1 MTEKQ
6 ATLLIVDDDEPIRR
20 LLVQKLSNEG
30 YHCLEA
36 GSANEALDKMR
47 GNPPVLVILDVK
59 MPGRWGTELL
69 PEIRA
74 NYPET
79 AVIMETG
86 VNDTQIAVQCM
97 KQGAYDYLIKPYSP
111 EEVALSVHAA
121 LRKRELELGNKDF
134 LQHAEDHEVKPV
146 KNAEVKAQA
155 DKLLKLMVD
164 KSASDLHL
172 RASDPPVLRIDGVL
186 VRQDLPPLTAEEIEE
201 IFTSIARPEQRD
213 AFFGDQEL
221 DFVYVVPELA
231 RFRVNALWQ
240 RGTISLA
247 FRLIPFEILP
257 IDVLGLPQICKK
269 LVLRPRGLVLVTGP
283 TGSGKS
289 TTLAAMI
296 DHLNENASRNII
308 TIEAPIEYLHRN
320 KKSIIAQR
328 DLGHDTQSFAIALVH
343 ALRHDPDVIVIG
355 EMRDLDTI
363 ATAITAAETG
373 HLVLGTLH
381 TADAAQTI
389 DRIIDVFPPAQHP
402 QIKLQ
407 VSQVLEAV
415 LSQALLR
422 RVGGGRVA
430 AIEILIATPAVRN
443 LIREGKNFQLAS
455 IMQLGSKDGM
465 QTLDGE
471 LANLVR
477 RHIVTEEEAISKSSN
492 AEQLSKSLRS
502 A

>member
-1 MTEKQ
+1 
-6 ATLLIVDDDEPIRR
+6 
-20 LLVQKLSNEG
+20 
-30 YHCLEA
+30 
-36 GSANEALDKMR
+36 
-47 GNPPVLVILDVK
+47 
-59 MPGRWGTELL
+59 
-69 PEIRA
+69 
-74 NYPET
+74 
-79 AVIMETG
+79 
-86 VNDTQIAVQCM
+86 
-97 KQGAYDYLIKPYSP
+97 
-111 EEVALSVHAA
+111 
-121 LRKRELELGNKDF
+121 
-134 LQHAEDHEVKPV
+134 
-146 KNAEVKAQA
+146 
-155 DKLLKLMVD
+155 
-164 KSASDLHL
+164 
-172 RASDPPVLRIDGVL
+172 
-186 VRQDLPPLTAEEIEE
+186 
-201 IFTSIARPEQRD
+201 
-213 AFFGDQEL
+213 
-221 DFVYVVPELA
+221 
-231 RFRVNALWQ
+231 
-240 RGTISLA
+240 
-247 FRLIPFEILP
+247 
-257 IDVLGLPQICKK
+257 
-269 LVLRPRGLVLVTGP
+269 
-283 TGSGKS
+283 
-289 TTLAAMI
+289 MI

-477 RHIVTEEEAISKSSN
+477 RHIVTEEEATSKSSN

>member
-1 MTEKQ
+1 
-6 ATLLIVDDDEPIRR
+6 
-20 LLVQKLSNEG
+20 
-30 YHCLEA
+30 
-36 GSANEALDKMR
+36 
-47 GNPPVLVILDVK
+47 
-59 MPGRWGTELL
+59 
-69 PEIRA
+69 
-74 NYPET
+74 
-79 AVIMETG
+79 
-86 VNDTQIAVQCM
+86 
-97 KQGAYDYLIKPYSP
+97 
-111 EEVALSVHAA
+111 
-121 LRKRELELGNKDF
+121 
-134 LQHAEDHEVKPV
+134 
-146 KNAEVKAQA
+146 
-155 DKLLKLMVD
+155 
-164 KSASDLHL
+164 
-172 RASDPPVLRIDGVL
+172 
-186 VRQDLPPLTAEEIEE
+186 
-201 IFTSIARPEQRD
+201 
-213 AFFGDQEL
+213 
-221 DFVYVVPELA
+221 
-231 RFRVNALWQ
+231 
-240 RGTISLA
+240 
-247 FRLIPFEILP
+247 
-257 IDVLGLPQICKK
+257 
-269 LVLRPRGLVLVTGP
+269 
-283 TGSGKS
+283 
-289 TTLAAMI
+289 MI